1 MKQFNLPSAPAWHHL
16 TSKDILASANA
27 SLDGLST
34 AEASQRL
41 SSYGENI
48 LPAKPTPSL
57 GILFLHQF
65 YNPLIYVLCAAAA
78 VSLWLGESGDA
89 IFISGVLSI
98 NALLG
103 SLQEWRAEK
112 SAIALQALIRHQA
125 RVRRNSQESLL
136 NANELV
142 PGDIVL
148 LESGSRIPADLRLLE
163 TEELLVDES
172 LLTGESQPLIKKTTP
187 LPPATSFGDRNNM
200 AYGGSSVVSGRGIG
214 IVIATGIHTE
224 VGRIAVAV
232 TDTQS
237 SQPPLIARME
247 KFSKDLSIIIV
258 AACLLM
264 ALAGVWKGLPHQ
276 EVFYLA
282 VALMVSVIPEGL
294 PIAVTVALSV
304 ATTRMAKRHV
314 IVRRLAAVETLGSC
328 TYIAS
333 DKTGTLTK
341 NEQTVRLLW
350 LPQNLD
356 IPISGEGYAPNGS
369 IQSPSE
375 TLTLQLHDL
384 ARAAVL
390 CNEAELRQE
399 GTQWIY
405 HGDAVD
411 VALLSLGYKA
421 GLDVSILRRQHPPL
435 AYIPFESERRFA
447 AHLFPT
453 KASLLTSA
461 YEAGRSSGEVISSSE
476 GYAVYLKGAVE
487 TILDKCLHM
496 QSHQGRV
503 PLQASLILT
512 TAERLAAEG
521 YRVLAIASGV
531 IADLGENERFDEP
544 DLQGLTFLGLAGLQD
559 PLRPEAKEA
568 ILACR
573 HAGIEVAMITG
584 DHPKT
589 ALSIAKELGL
599 ASSSQDVV
607 TGLELETSGTPETE
621 KFKEVVKKA
630 HVFARVSP
638 LQKLQ
643 IVTVLTQLGHYVA
656 VTGDGVN
663 DAPALKKAHL
673 GIAMGSGTDVAKDT
687 ASLIVTDDNFASIVA
702 GVEEGRYV
710 YDNIRKVIF
719 LLTATGAAEITLFFL
734 SVLTGAPL
742 PLTAAQILWLNL
754 IATGV
759 QYIGLLL
766 EPGDPSSMY
775 RPPRRPG
782 ESLFNAAMIQQVA
795 LAGIT
800 MGSTAFIFW
809 WWFLST
815 GRSLMEGR
823 SLVLLV
829 LVLLENI
836 HLFNCRS
843 ETRSVWQLSLLAN
856 PAPFCGVLIAQ
867 SLQLLAMNTQPLQT
881 LLRLLPPS
889 PQEWFAGL
897 CLASTVHLAIELLK
911 WQRRRNRE
919 KLENGK

>member
-1 MKQFNLPSAPAWHHL
+1 MKHSNLSSAPLWHHL
-16 TSKDILASANA
+16 STKDALDGASA
-27 SLDGLST
+27 SIDGLST
-34 AEASQRL
+34 AEASLRL
-41 SSYGENI
+41 SCCGENV
-48 LPAKPTPSL
+48 LPTKPAASL
-57 GILFLHQF
+57 GMLFLHQF

-89 IFISGVLSI
+89 IFISGVLVI
-98 NALLG
+98 NSLLG
-103 SLQEWRAEK
+103 SFQEWRAEK
-112 SAIALQALIRHQA
+112 SAVALQALIRHQI
-125 RVRRNSQESLL
+125 RVRRNSQEAML
-136 NANELV
+136 NAKELV

-172 LLTGESQPLIKKTTP
+172 LLTGESQPLNKKTVS
-187 LPPATSFGDRNNM
+187 LPPDTPFGDRNNM
-200 AYGGSSVVSGRGIG
+200 AYGGSSVISGRGIG
-214 IVIATGIHTE
+214 LVIATGIQTE

-237 SQPPLIARME
+237 SQPPLVGRME

-356 IPISGEGYAPNGS
+356 IPVSGEGYTPHGS
-369 IQSPSE
+369 ILSPSE
-375 TLTLQLHDL
+375 TLAFQLHKL
-384 ARAAVL
+384 AQAAVL
-390 CNEAELRQE
+390 CNEADLRQE
-399 GTQWIY
+399 GTHWNH

-411 VALLSLGYKA
+411 IALLTLGYKA
-421 GLDVSILRRQHPPL
+421 GLDVSALKRQNPPL
-435 AYIPFESERRFA
+435 AYIPFESERRFT

-453 KASLLTSA
+453 NASLLTSA
-461 YEAGRSSGEVISSSE
+461 YDPNRSSGEIIASPE
-476 GYAVYLKGAVE
+476 GYTVYLKGAVE
-487 TILDKCLHM
+487 TILEKCLHM
-496 QSHQGRV
+496 QNEQGCV
-503 PLQASLILT
+503 PLQASLVLE
-512 TAERLAAEG
+512 TAERLAAAG
-521 YRVLAIASGV
+521 YRVLAIASGI
-531 IADLGENERFDEP
+531 IADLGENEHFDEP

-559 PLRPEAKEA
+559 PLRPEAREA

-573 HAGIEVAMITG
+573 HAGIEVAMVTG
-584 DHPKT
+584 DHPQT
-589 ALSIAKELGL
+589 ALAIAKELGL

-607 TGLELETSGTPETE
+607 TGLELESCGAPATE
-621 KFKEVVKKA
+621 KFKDAVKKA
-630 HVFARVSP
+630 RVFARVSP

-643 IVTVLTQLGHYVA
+643 IITVLTQLGHYIA

-687 ASLIVTDDNFASIVA
+687 ASLIITDDNFASIVA

-719 LLTATGAAEITLFFL
+719 LLTATGAAEITLFFF

-766 EPGDPSSMY
+766 EPGDPASMN

-782 ESLFNAAMIQQVA
+782 ESLFNASMVQQVA

-800 MGSTAFIFW
+800 MGSTAFLFW
-809 WWFLST
+809 WWYLST
-815 GRSLMEGR
+815 GRSLTEGR

-843 ETRSVWQLSLLAN
+843 ETRSVWQLSVLAN

-867 SLQLLAMNTQPLQT
+867 SLQLLAMNTHPLQT

-889 PQEWFAGL
+889 PQEWLTGL
-897 CLASTVHLAIELLK
+897 CLASTVHIAIELLK
-911 WQRRRNRE
+911 WRRRRNT
-919 KLENGK
+919 